1 VPLGP
6 ASRWAATSNVKR
18 LTPLTAEGRDG
29 GREGSEG
36 QSQRGGEERR
46 SETEEEAQGPLASER
61 GLYLDICGGA
71 PEFLVTPLLMGPVCL
86 HLARAG
92 LKSQSAPREPTAE
105 GLLEQKGLQLM
116 PESVDE

>member
-1 VPLGP
+1 M
-6 ASRWAATSNVKR
+6 
-18 LTPLTAEGRDG
+18 
-29 GREGSEG
+29 
-36 QSQRGGEERR
+36 GGEKAARD
-46 SETEEEAQGPLASER
+46 SHKEEERKGGVKQKRRPRGPLASER
-61 GLYLDICGGA
+61 GLYLHICGGA